1 MDQAIA
7 DIYPVPALNRGIRAL
22 RAGCFAAIPL
32 FLFLAGGGAGAQQS
46 DWNGTWVGNW
56 QTGHGIQII
65 FAGNDLIGVYWE
77 DDYVQDAQGSLADGG
92 ASVIITWAGV
102 RAVLSRDGPEA
113 AHIVIRETG
122 RPDTA
127 FPVTLDH

>member
-1 MDQAIA
+1 M
-7 DIYPVPALNRGIRAL
+7 PALNRAIRA
-22 RAGCFAAIPL
+22 RWPGCLGAVLL
-32 FLFLAGGGAGAQQS
+32 FFFLTGGGAGAQQT

-65 FAGNDLIGVYWE
+65 FAGNDLIGVFWE
-77 DDYVQDAQGSLADGG
+77 DDYVQDAQGSLGDGG
-92 ASVIITWAGV
+92 ASVTITWAGV

-122 RPDTA
+122 RPDTT
-127 FPVTLDH
+127 FPVTRDH